1 MVVGNRYM
9 RVFILNDFAYVNGGA
24 SQIALNTAL
33 SLARKGIHTCLFTGM
48 GPISPKLVEQERLK
62 VICLE
67 QYDILSD
74 PNRFRAICQGLWNRK
89 AARCLS
95 EILQQYS
102 PCDTIV
108 HVHGC
113 QKVLST
119 SCIYA
124 AKKLGFKIIYH
135 LHDYGIACPNLGFY
149 NYQRSQICRYVPL
162 SADCIF
168 SHCDSRRYLHKVWRL
183 VRQVIQKKWGGL
195 PGYVDAFLSV
205 STFSQ
210 NILQSFLPHG
220 SLIKVLPNPHETC
233 RHSLIDVKEN
243 KFFLFL
249 GRLSAEKNPIEF
261 AECVRDLGLPA
272 LFVGDGEYLDKV
284 KKTYPQAVF
293 TGWLEKENLYEYI
306 KQARCLVFPSS
317 WYETQGL
324 SVQEMASWGIPAIV
338 SDVCAAKEM
347 IVHGVNGWIYESGN
361 KDSLKK
367 YLLEMTD
374 DLKVR
379 DMGKQSYELV
389 KKIGI
394 SEKKYIEE
402 LLIFYQKTL

>member
-1 MVVGNRYM
+1 M
-9 RVFILNDFAYVNGGA
+9 
-24 SQIALNTAL
+24 
-33 SLARKGIHTCLFTGM
+33 
-48 GPISPKLVEQERLK
+48 
-62 VICLE
+62 
-67 QYDILSD
+67 
-74 PNRFRAICQGLWNRK
+74 
-89 AARCLS
+89 
-95 EILQQYS
+95 
-102 PCDTIV
+102 
-108 HVHGC
+108 
-113 QKVLST
+113 
-119 SCIYA
+119 
-124 AKKLGFKIIYH
+124 
-135 LHDYGIACPNLGFY
+135 
-149 NYQRSQICRYVPL
+149 
-162 SADCIF
+162 
-168 SHCDSRRYLHKVWRL
+168 
-183 VRQVIQKKWGGL
+183 
-195 PGYVDAFLSV
+195 
-205 STFSQ
+205 
-210 NILQSFLPHG
+210 
-220 SLIKVLPNPHETC
+220 
-233 RHSLIDVKEN
+233 KEN

-261 AECVRDLGLPA
+261 AECVRDLDLPA

-367 YLLEMTD
+367 YLLKMTD

-394 SEKKYIEE
+394 SEEKYIEE